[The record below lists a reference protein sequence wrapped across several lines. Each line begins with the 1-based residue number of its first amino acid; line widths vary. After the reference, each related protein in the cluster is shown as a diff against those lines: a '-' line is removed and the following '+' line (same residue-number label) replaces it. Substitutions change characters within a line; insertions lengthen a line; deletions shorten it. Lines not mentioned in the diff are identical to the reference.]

1 MKLAPGQWY
10 QSHDNQIIFCIGI
23 KPKIEVL
30 GTYSKYKAV
39 CCDDSGNLMEYT
51 LEGYY
56 WEDEKPDDRNLV
68 KHIPDCDSFD
78 YKPKEE
84 YRIFQS
90 AEEFAPHFQ
99 RPISRSYMKN
109 GILHEDSGAYIAT
122 AYDDNGIWTGRSF
135 ESYSQLFRD
144 GRVFMDD
151 KTPVGVKING

>member
-1 MKLAPGQWY
+1 MKLAPGLWY
-10 QSHDNQIIFCIGI
+10 QSFDGQIIYCIGL
-23 KPKIEVL
+23 KPPIQAS

-51 LEGYY
+51 IEGYY

-68 KHIPDCDSFD
+68 KHLPFCNSFD

-84 YRIFQS
+84 YRAFQS

-99 RPISRSYMKN
+99 RPISRSYTVN
-109 GILHEDSGAYIAT
+109 GEPAIVPGAYIAT
-122 AYDDNGIWTGRSF
+122 AYDENGIWSGTNYEFYSKLF
-135 ESYSQLFRD
+135 ED

-151 KTPVGVKING
+151 KTPVGVKIV